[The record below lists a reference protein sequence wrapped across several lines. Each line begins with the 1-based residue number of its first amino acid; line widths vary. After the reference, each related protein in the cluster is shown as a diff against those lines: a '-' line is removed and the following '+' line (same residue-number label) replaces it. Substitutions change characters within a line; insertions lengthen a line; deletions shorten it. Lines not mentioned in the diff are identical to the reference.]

1 MGWSGADAPR
11 GVLHVRDGKWAV
23 TQLLPCHHHHLLQ
36 RQSHYQ
42 VRRRRPKRRREREKE
57 EKKPPSHL
65 YTTTTLCGARLLTWR
80 RPAAALKGREKTF
93 FLPSLSLS
101 LSKDAVTIGQQ
112 QLRTY
117 YFPTLSLS
125 LSSLEKIW
133 NIGLQGK
140 KRFKRRGRA
149 CLMEGGALF
158 FSSRTYLRNKVKG
171 SFLLKRERLDKAVT
185 GWWIYL

>member
-1 MGWSGADAPR
+1 MERSGRSSWCPTCERWKVGGDPTPPLPSSSSSSTSISLPGTTEETKKKKRKGKRGKKTAFSPIHYYYSLRCPSFDLEAAGSGA
-11 GVLHVRDGKWAV
+11 
-23 TQLLPCHHHHLLQ
+23 
-36 RQSHYQ
+36 
-42 VRRRRPKRRREREKE
+42 KR
-57 EKKPPSHL
+57 
-65 YTTTTLCGARLLTWR
+65 TWENVFSS
-80 RPAAALKGREKTF
+80 LSF
-93 FLPSLSLS
+93 SLSLFQKTRS
-101 LSKDAVTIGQQ
+101 RSDSSSSV
-112 QLRTY
+112 RTT
-117 YFPTLSLS
+117 FRLSLS

>member
-1 MGWSGADAPR
+1 MERSGRSSWCPTCERWKVGGDPTPPLPSSSSSSTSISLPGTTEETKKKKRKGKRGKKTAFSPIHYYYSLRCPSFDLEAAGSGAKR
-11 GVLHVRDGKWAV
+11 TWENVFSSLSFS
-23 TQLLPCHHHHLLQ
+23 L
-36 RQSHYQ
+36 SF
-42 VRRRRPKRRREREKE
+42 KRRGHDR
-57 EKKPPSHL
+57 
-65 YTTTTLCGARLLTWR
+65 T
-80 RPAAALKGREKTF
+80 AAAPYVL
-93 FLPSLSLS
+93 LS
-101 LSKDAVTIGQQ
+101 D
-112 QLRTY
+112 
-117 YFPTLSLS
+117 SLS